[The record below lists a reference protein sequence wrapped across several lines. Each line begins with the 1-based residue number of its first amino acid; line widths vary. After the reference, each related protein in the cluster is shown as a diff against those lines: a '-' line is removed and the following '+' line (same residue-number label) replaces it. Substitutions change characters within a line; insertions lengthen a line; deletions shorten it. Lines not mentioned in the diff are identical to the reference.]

1 MTGKR
6 PRALTRTASVSQLGS
21 GNLSQEFSPLPENP
35 KEKLKPTIKDPPSCA
50 PRVVIGFDPKPA
62 SAQGPSY
69 SECGGVSP
77 KSSPCSPC
85 FQDKASS
92 PRSALNSLFSR
103 QPRCVKPSDGV
114 GLGIVLH
121 AHSPAP
127 VLFVEDIKTSIN
139 ERSVEAADHISIPV
153 REDISPQRYWDI
165 PVVQSRRHSH
175 PIPTPGI
182 SPCHFSNQI
191 TNHQHPENRPVM
203 KGPKHHQEVRPILGW
218 MEQDTLKVDRRDT
231 FLLAASPARGSLV
244 VGDDTAALTAT
255 THFLDEC
262 SFCKRHLPEDKDI
275 FMYRGDKAFCSVECR
290 SQQMLMDERS
300 KNCSSS
306 ALKRGPVMPS
316 RRSVAPASS
325 VAAA

>member
-1 MTGKR
+1 M
-6 PRALTRTASVSQLGS
+6 ATRL
-21 GNLSQEFSPLPENP
+21 
-35 KEKLKPTIKDPPSCA
+35 
-50 PRVVIGFDPKPA
+50 
-62 SAQGPSY
+62 Y
-69 SECGGVSP
+69 
-77 KSSPCSPC
+77 
-85 FQDKASS
+85 
-92 PRSALNSLFSR
+92 
-103 QPRCVKPSDGV
+103 
-114 GLGIVLH
+114 
-121 AHSPAP
+121 
-127 VLFVEDIKTSIN
+127 
-139 ERSVEAADHISIPV
+139 
-153 REDISPQRYWDI
+153 
-165 PVVQSRRHSH
+165 
-175 PIPTPGI
+175 
-182 SPCHFSNQI
+182 
-191 TNHQHPENRPVM
+191 NHQHPENRPVM